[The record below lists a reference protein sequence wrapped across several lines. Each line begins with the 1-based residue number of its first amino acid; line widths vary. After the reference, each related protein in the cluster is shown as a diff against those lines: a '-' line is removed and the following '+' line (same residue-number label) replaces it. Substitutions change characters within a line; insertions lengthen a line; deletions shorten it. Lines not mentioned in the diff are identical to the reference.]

1 MLPDHPFI
9 QDTHYRSLFETTTG
23 NNTLYLA
30 DRREWEGRTFDN
42 VYSNCTDFERVKYGV
57 SFIERMV
64 AYLSRG
70 NEYV

>member
-9 QDTHYRSLFETTTG
+9 KDTHYRNLFETTTG

-30 DRREWEGRTFDN
+30 DRREWEDRTFDK
-42 VYSNCTDFERVKYGV
+42 VYSNSTDFERVKYGV

-64 AYLSRG
+64 AY
-70 NEYV
+70 